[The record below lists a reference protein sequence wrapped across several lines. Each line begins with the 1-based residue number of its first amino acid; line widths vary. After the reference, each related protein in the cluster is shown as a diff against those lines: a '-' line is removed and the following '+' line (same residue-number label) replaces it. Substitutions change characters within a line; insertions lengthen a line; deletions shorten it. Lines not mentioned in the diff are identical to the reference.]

1 MKLKFNACPKCR
13 GDLQVRRDT
22 YGMFVSCLQC
32 GLQRDL
38 DAPLPAVSPA
48 DAPINAE
55 VATPPATRRP
65 RRPAAIFTAAAATPG
80 PGPGVSEGLLRAA

>member
-48 DAPINAE
+48 DATAAARQPC
-55 VATPPATRRP
+55 
-65 RRPAAIFTAAAATPG
+65 RPAATLAAATA

>member
-48 DAPINAE
+48 HAPAA
-55 VATPPATRRP
+55 ATAAAHHP
-65 RRPAAIFTAAAATPG
+65 RRPAATLTAPAT

>member
-48 DAPINAE
+48 HAHAPAA
-55 VATPPATRRP
+55 ATAAARRP
-65 RRPAAIFTAAAATPG
+65 RRPAATLAAAATS

>member
-48 DAPINAE
+48 HAPA
-55 VATPPATRRP
+55 AAPAAAHQP
-65 RRPAAIFTAAAATPG
+65 RRPAATLAA
-80 PGPGVSEGLLRAA
+80 PGVSEGLLRAA

>member
-13 GDLQVRRDT
+13 GDLEVRRDI

-38 DAPLPAVSPA
+38 DAPIAGVELTRAEPA
-48 DAPINAE
+48 
-55 VATPPATRRP
+55 
-65 RRPAAIFTAAAATPG
+65 TAAAPAAH
-80 PGPGVSEGLLRAA
+80 EELLRAA

>member
-13 GDLQVRRDT
+13 GDLQLRRDI

-38 DAPLPAVSPA
+38 DAPLPAASPA
-48 DAPINAE
+48 QPH
-55 VATPPATRRP
+55 
-65 RRPAAIFTAAAATPG
+65 PAAEPVREA
-80 PGPGVSEGLLRAA
+80 SRARAPA

>member
-13 GDLQVRRDT
+13 GDLEIRRDV

-38 DAPLPAVSPA
+38 DAPNQAIELAKPEPAKATASMF
-48 DAPINAE
+48 DAHE
-55 VATPPATRRP
+55 ELLK
-65 RRPAAIFTAAAATPG
+65 AA
-80 PGPGVSEGLLRAA
+80 

>member
-13 GDLQVRRDT
+13 GDLELRRDV

-38 DAPLPAVSPA
+38 DAPIAGVELT
-48 DAPINAE
+48 
-55 VATPPATRRP
+55 TPE
-65 RRPAAIFTAAAATPG
+65 PAATVPAAHEELLKAA
-80 PGPGVSEGLLRAA
+80 

>member
-48 DAPINAE
+48 HAPAA
-55 VATPPATRRP
+55 ATAAARQP
-65 RRPAAIFTAAAATPG
+65 RRPAATLAAA

>member
-13 GDLQVRRDT
+13 GDLELRRDV

-38 DAPLPAVSPA
+38 DAPIA
-48 DAPINAE
+48 
-55 VATPPATRRP
+55 
-65 RRPAAIFTAAAATPG
+65 
-80 PGPGVSEGLLRAA
+80 GVEFE